1 MNRRQR
7 RSAAAKSGAS
17 PVQSAEDIP
26 LSRPFVEP
34 QSAQARAKTLYELA
48 DERQRELAN
57 KDTNSSS
64 WSSLF
69 TSSYAGS
76 KSASTKFVTID
87 PDGSISGNR
96 PEDAGDDANDYS
108 ASPFPILDTLFLAL
122 PLSCIHFT
130 LSVLTA
136 HQYAQALEFQPLI
149 ISTVF
154 VAFPFL
160 MFLIHLC
167 HGHLIPS
174 SITSGVHVPTVISQL
189 CYFIAANI
197 AGCYLI
203 HVTNDRGYYA
213 VMKRAPAIGTLWV
226 WTVLELGLIGAIG
239 GLLGPGL
246 FAWYYGYG
254 FF

>member
-7 RSAAAKSGAS
+7 RSAAVKSGTS
-17 PVQSAEDIP
+17 PIQSVEDIP
-26 LSRPFVEP
+26 LSRSFPEP
-34 QSAQARAKTLYELA
+34 SGAQARPQTLYELA
-48 DERQRELAN
+48 DQRQREFAS
-57 KDTNSSS
+57 KKTNSSS

-69 TSSYAGS
+69 PSSNTGS
-76 KSASTKFVTID
+76 KPASTKFVTID
-87 PDGSISGNR
+87 PGGSISATQS
-96 PEDAGDDANDYS
+96 EDADDDVGDSD
-108 ASPFPILDTLFLAL
+108 SPFPILETLFLAL
-122 PLSCIHFT
+122 PLLCIHFT

-136 HQYAQALEFQPLI
+136 HQYAQTLEFQPLI

-167 HGHLIPS
+167 HGHLIPV
-174 SITSGVHVPTVISQL
+174 SITSGLHVPTIVGQL
-189 CYFIAANI
+189 CYLVAANI

-213 VMKRAPAIGTLWV
+213 VMKRAPSIGTLWV
-226 WTVLELGLIGAIG
+226 WTVLELGLIGALG